1 MYSQSGMQRRRRT
14 CVRWYEPT
22 DEVDSEAL
30 LAQTTS
36 AAEWS
41 DEDKASPVSATVKL
55 RRWLPWILHVFL
67 LSMSLHIILDAYE
80 SRMSNARRSSPAL
93 EAVGYANVVFDGVL
107 DWPSKYRGPPS
118 DAIDDA
124 WDRISLNNS
133 HKIMPLRVHESD
145 LIKVDQ
151 DARPSI
157 ARFRDE
163 DGGGFLAGI
172 EIGHQLHCLDL
183 LRRHTYIDHYGPMDD
198 NYVLRPAFYRVH
210 LDHCIEML
218 RQVLMCNADVGL
230 ITFDWVAGFDV
241 PFPNFS
247 TLHKCRNVDE
257 HAIDLPMNHLVRV
270 GDVVDLTPGD
280 VGAGLIRHH
289 G

>member
-1 MYSQSGMQRRRRT
+1 MGQ
-14 CVRWYEPT
+14 
-22 DEVDSEAL
+22 DL
-30 LAQTTS
+30 S
-36 AAEWS
+36 ANKCE
-41 DEDKASPVSATVKL
+41 L
-55 RRWLPWILHVFL
+55 
-67 LSMSLHIILDAYE
+67 YY
-80 SRMSNARRSSPAL
+80 
-93 EAVGYANVVFDGVL
+93 AV
-107 DWPSKYRGPPS
+107 
-118 DAIDDA
+118 
-124 WDRISLNNS
+124 
-133 HKIMPLRVHESD
+133 MPIRVHEAD
-145 LIKVDQ
+145 LGEVGQ
-151 DARPSI
+151 DARPSV

-218 RQVLMCNADVGL
+218 RQVLMCNADVGP
-230 ITFDWVAGFDV
+230 ITFDWVAGLDV

-247 TLHKCRNVDE
+247 TLHKCRDVDKVYEWYDE
-257 HAIDLPMNHLVRV
+257 HAINLPMNHLVRV
-270 GDVVDLTPGD
+270 GDVVDLAPGD